1 MATKAPLNIK
11 VAKVENKI
19 PDITNLATKAAL
31 NRNVTEIKN
40 KIPDTT
46 GFITTLAF
54 NKLKKKK
61 KKRFDTKMKE
71 AAKSLARKS
80 QVDNALDMT
89 SKNREKK

>member
-31 NRNVTEIKN
+31 NRNATEIKN

-54 NKLKKKK
+54 NKLKRK
-61 KKRFDTKMKE
+61 KKRFDAKMKE
-71 AAKSLARKS
+71 AAK
-80 QVDNALDMT
+80 ALQG
-89 SKNREKK
+89 KVK